1 MFFKSTLE
9 LNNDVY
15 YELRSKDVEG
25 VYITINQFEL
35 LADKINEHNLDGL
48 GELAT
53 DMHVMN
59 IPIAANIALEQ
70 ANFWKHLEPSHIRL
84 GPEYMELFQ

>member
-1 MFFKSTLE
+1 MYFKSTLE

-15 YELRSKDVEG
+15 YELRSKDVHG
-25 VYITINQFEL
+25 IYITIDQFQA
-35 LADKINEHNLDGL
+35 LADKIHKQDLDGF

-59 IPIAANIALEQ
+59 IPIIANIA
-70 ANFWKHLEPSHIRL
+70 S
-84 GPEYMELFQ
+84 

>member
-1 MFFKSTLE
+1 MYFKSTLE
-9 LNNDVY
+9 LNNDIY

-25 VYITINQFEL
+25 VYVTIEEFEL
-35 LADKINEHNLDGL
+35 LADTIHNHDFDGL

-59 IPIAANIALEQ
+59 IPIIANIALEQ
-70 ANFWKHLEPSHIRL
+70 ADFWKHLEPTHIRL
-84 GPEYMELFQ
+84 GPEYKDVV